1 MVDSTKRK
9 SPRRKRN
16 MWSQKETE
24 LLLDSVEKYGK
35 SWALIEKNVSYFK
48 NNGRTQ
54 IDLKDK
60 YRNILYKALK
70 DELKIKVQI
79 YSKKTCSYCQ
89 KAKELLNENNIKFE
103 EIEINDKNKDKI
115 YKEIDFKTNDY
126 RSVPIIFI
134 NDKFIGGYTELK
146 KYKL

>member
-1 MVDSTKRK
+1 M
-9 SPRRKRN
+9 
-16 MWSQKETE
+16 
-24 LLLDSVEKYGK
+24 
-35 SWALIEKNVSYFK
+35 
-48 NNGRTQ
+48 
-54 IDLKDK
+54 
-60 YRNILYKALK
+60 
-70 DELKIKVQI
+70 
-79 YSKKTCSYCQ
+79 
-89 KAKELLNENNIKFE
+89 NENNIKFE